1 MQITACILV
10 VYFGITL
17 VHFTGQNAEQGD
29 YFNALKGTSYM
40 GTEQFYGALEKST
53 DIVQNVFTI
62 PFFERFVNVRNT
74 VNEPSNIGYRNGVY
88 QYDGKYN
95 YYSMYSTEE
104 KKEYT
109 CFKNSILST
118 ILKDDVPMDYIV
130 TRKNYDICV
139 TNGFYTGGIKLEN
152 QPGLWIRKSET
163 ETTVY
168 NRTGYQ
174 IPERIQNM
182 MMDGSSMLIEYVV
195 GINKEVLTEKIEKWN
210 QICTTVQI
218 KTVGF
223 LISLFVVILV
233 TMIRFFGKLKRLS
246 FAEIKGD
253 AYLVAKYVRVQILGL
268 VTGEKWINK
277 GFVYTVTMRN
287 RWTFGVLGVSIS
299 AILYGVYNLKHHRIF
314 RVGQSDLYYVIWMFV
329 LVLTIALYIWGSKK
343 IIRDYKKLEE
353 GVEQIYQGDFSAKPS
368 HPSEAFYY
376 ECDKLSHIGKGL
388 EKSLEQKIQA
398 ERTKIELVTNV
409 SHDLKTPLTSII
421 SYIDLMQRL
430 DDMPPQALEYVQVIE
445 QKADKLKA
453 IVSDVFELAKTAS
466 GEIKIENSELNANKL
481 LEQTVASLEDRIRAS
496 GLSIRLKLA
505 EPPAYIYSDGQR
517 LYRVLQNLIDN
528 ALKYSMKG
536 TRIYILEKR
545 GDENIEIAIKNTA
558 NYEMDFSEE
567 EVVERFFCGDKSRN
581 TEGHG
586 LGLSIAQGFTVAC
599 GGAFRVRIDGD
610 QFNVYLSFPIVENP
624 VLTDE
629 IEEEQ

>member
-1 MQITACILV
+1 MQIAACIAV

-17 VHFTGQNAEQGD
+17 VHFAGQNAEQGD

-40 GTEQFYGALEKST
+40 DTEQFYGALEKST

-62 PFFERFVNVRNT
+62 SFFERFADVRNT

-88 QYDGKYN
+88 QYDGKYH
-95 YYSMYSTEE
+95 YYSLYSTEE

-109 CFKNSILST
+109 CFQNSVLST

-130 TRKNYDICV
+130 TRKHYDICV
-139 TNGFYTGGIKLEN
+139 TNGFYMGGIKLEN
-152 QPGLWIRKSET
+152 QPGLWLRKSGT

-168 NRTGYQ
+168 NRTGYR
-174 IPERIQNM
+174 IPERIQKL
-182 MMDGSSMLIEYVV
+182 MMDDGSILIEYVV

-210 QICTTVQI
+210 QICTTVQM
-218 KTVGF
+218 KTGGL
-223 LISLFVVILV
+223 LIGLFVLILTCIAKIV
-233 TMIRFFGKLKRLS
+233 WKIKVLS
-246 FAEIKGD
+246 YEEIKAD
-253 AYLVAKYVRVQILGL
+253 SYLAAKYIRIQIFGFI
-268 VTGEKWINK
+268 TGERWTKK
-277 GFVYTVTMRN
+277 GFIYAETMRN
-287 RWTFGVLGVSIS
+287 RCTFGTIGVCIC
-299 AILYGVYNLKHHRIF
+299 AILYGVYHLKRHRVLSF
-314 RVGQSDLYYVIWMFV
+314 GQSNLYYMVWALI
-329 LVLTIALYIWGSKK
+329 LVLTIVLYIWGSKK

-421 SYIDLMQRL
+421 SYIDLLQRL

-466 GEIKIENSELNANKL
+466 GEIKIENSEINANKL
-481 LEQTVASLEDRIRAS
+481 LEQTVASLEDRIRDS
-496 GLSIRLKLA
+496 GLTIRLKLA

-545 GDENIEIAIKNTA
+545 VDENIEIAIKNTA